1 MSKWRPHTTG
11 IVIGGLVLILVA
23 LVASYMITNFRET
36 TEVRIG
42 SGVFNTG
49 LADNDS
55 ARKKGL
61 SGVENL
67 GVSGGL
73 LMVFQGDDDWGIWM
87 KDMKIP
93 LDIIWLNNEK
103 KVIHIVTDASPD
115 LGTSK
120 IFTPDDPA
128 RYVLEVQAGSVKK
141 SAIKIGDTASF
152 TLKENQ
158 S

>member
-1 MSKWRPHTTG
+1 M
-11 IVIGGLVLILVA
+11 V
-23 LVASYMITNFRET
+23 TNFQPT
-36 TEVRIG
+36 TEVRVG
-42 SGVFNTG
+42 SAVFNTG
-49 LADNDS
+49 LATTDT

-61 SGVENL
+61 SGVESLN
-67 GVSGGL
+67 GSGGL

-103 KVIHIVTDASPD
+103 KVIYIVTDASPD

-120 IFTPDDPA
+120 IFTPNDPA
-128 RYVLEVQAGSVKK
+128 RYVLEVQAGSVKR
-141 SAIKIGDTASF
+141 SAIKIGDIASF